1 MIGQHVHEDLPEDAS
16 EDDPAASEIA
26 RLSRE
31 HAELE
36 AQIHD
41 LQRQRARVD
50 QQLKAAQRKLSRRLG
65 GRE

>member
-1 MIGQHVHEDLPEDAS
+1 MDSKA
-16 EDDPAASEIA
+16 
-26 RLSRE
+26 SRE
-31 HAELE
+31 HSELE